1 MSTSSTFLR
10 MIIVA
15 AVIALV
21 TLVVLAVAGADPAQE
36 LSVATKIYVG

>member
-15 AVIALV
+15 GAIALV
-21 TLVVLAVAGADPAQE
+21 TLFILAMTGADPAQE